1 MKWFRV
7 AVILIMCYIT
17 VCLGLFPQKCMSA
30 VTESLNLCASS
41 VIPALF
47 PFFVCSSLLVSL
59 GAAELGSRSLS
70 GIMRPVFGV
79 DGAAAIAVVLGLI
92 SGYPVGADCAATL
105 YNSGKITKNE
115 AERLIGFCNNSG
127 PLFIIGTVG
136 FSLNGSPL
144 LGGVLYIIHIISA
157 ISAGIILSHIIHEG
171 STVINPEL
179 VCESQKA
186 SARLASAFGGAISKS
201 VITILN
207 VCGFVVFFAVLES
220 TIPEFPGHEFLNSL
234 LEITGGISGIS
245 KLNIDPAVKFSF
257 ISMFLAFSG
266 LSVFLQVASILSG
279 TRLSLKPYL
288 LGKLIQGIIAF
299 VLTFAFMRLFGLSG
313 SEYAGVFSDYDSA
326 LSMYACGMYACGVP
340 PLNISGYLI
349 LLGGE
354 AVWLLLSFGALM
366 LAAKLLPNED

>member
-7 AVILIMCYIT
+7 AAILILCYIT
-17 VCLGLFPQKCMSA
+17 VCLGLFPQKCMGA
-30 VTESLNLCASS
+30 VTESLNLCVTS

-59 GAAELGSRSLS
+59 GAAELGSRTLS

-79 DGAAAIAVVLGLI
+79 GGAGAIAVVLGLI
-92 SGYPVGADCAATL
+92 SGYPVGADCAANL
-105 YNSGKITKNE
+105 YNSGKITKTE

-157 ISAGIILSHIIHEG
+157 ISVGIILSRIIHDS
-171 STVINPEL
+171 STVINPKL
-179 VCESQKA
+179 VYESQKT
-186 SARLASAFGGAISKS
+186 STRLAAAFGGAISKS

-207 VCGFVVFFAVLES
+207 VCGFVIFFAVLES
-220 TIPEFPGHEFLNSL
+220 TIPEFCGHEFLNSL

-245 KLNIDPAVKFSF
+245 KMNIDLAVKISL

-279 TRLSLKPYL
+279 TKLSLKPYL
-288 LGKLIQGIIAF
+288 LGKFIQGIIAF
-299 VLTFAFMRLFGLSG
+299 ILTFAVMQLFKFSG
-313 SEYAGVFSDYDSA
+313 AEYASVFSGYDSTFP
-326 LSMYACGMYACGVP
+326 MYAYGIP
-340 PLNISGYLI
+340 PLNIKQYLI
-349 LLGGE
+349 LLAGE
-354 AVWLLLSFGALM
+354 AVWLLLSFGVLM
-366 LAAKLLPNED
+366 LVAKLLPDED